1 MAILTDVQLQN
12 GYFQRIGGFP
22 PAKIIHTVAEYD
34 GSEKCCIACTQLQ
47 GRYSD
52 SECRRIE
59 KDWLH
64 FLKHEPTV
72 FTALHFNSHV
82 PQRLFDAICCQKN
95 LMELRTKWGNY
106 GDLSGLANL
115 DKLQYLYL
123 GSCPKVQD
131 LTPITQKQELIVLFL
146 QNFNRV
152 SDYSPLANLKKLE
165 QLIISGPTLADTPI
179 AGLDF
184 LLQMPNL
191 RSLWLPNTRINTLH
205 TPEERE
211 QLRATGI
218 VGVYGQKWW
227 TF

>member
-1 MAILTDVQLQN
+1 MPVLTEAQHQK
-12 GYFQRIGGFP
+12 GYFQNIGGFP

-34 GSEKCCIACTQLQ
+34 GSERCCIACTQLQ
-47 GRYSD
+47 GQYSD

-82 PQRLFDAICCQKN
+82 PQRLFDAACCQKN
-95 LMELRTKWGNY
+95 LVELRTKWGNY

-123 GSCPKVQD
+123 GSCPKVSD
-131 LTPITQKQELIVLFL
+131 LSPIAQKQDLIVLFM
-146 QNFNRV
+146 QNFKRL
-152 SDYSPLANLKKLE
+152 SDYSPLVSLKKLE
-165 QLIISGPTLADTPI
+165 QLVISGPTLADTPI
-179 AGLDF
+179 ADLNF
-184 LLQMPNL
+184 LLHMPSL
-191 RSLWLPNTRINTLH
+191 RSLWLPNTKIKKRY

-211 QLRATGI
+211 ILQATSI
-218 VGVYGQKWW
+218 AGVYGQNWW